1 MNLSV
6 IQVENFSND
15 PAALGCYLSVDSSLI
30 DIITPLHSQNSENNT
45 EIPLTGTIE
54 FVIKDMRKDEVL
66 GTFTGQIEAI
76 SSEPQQWLSLN
87 SSITPPPKILV
98 SFNSQNSN
106 TPSTTSP
113 QSTSDL
119 LNKIREL
126 NTTVLEL
133 ETKLG
138 IEKESKDKEINS
150 KTQLLHE
157 VQMGSE
163 ITLEQYKI
171 KLQNSFRIIQELT
184 KQKEN
189 FIRLC
194 DQEQQKVK
202 VFMEQL
208 KVNQDKYEAI
218 CSSLQKNSL
227 AHIEENSELHR
238 ELEKVKTKLDQES
251 FQNSLKDSKISEL
264 MAGMKYLKDL
274 TEDDTETQKRTRIMS
289 DQLSELKEQNK
300 ILLKRVEDEC
310 TGKREDDDGGCERC
324 LKCSEENSFLK
335 NRVEDLS
342 KALGKFKE
350 QSGFIEYLREHSF
363 FQDSE
368 IHSLKDEIVEKNSEI
383 SQLSQKLED
392 QAVKFEGISGE
403 NKEVIQ
409 ECAELKKRILTLTK
423 TVDVLEREI
432 TNVKCKNIQE
442 RKIEKIKLD
451 KIDFA
456 LDQYLCE
463 QGIENLFVKMAH
475 GVYLYGTKRVNI
487 FIKNDNR
494 LICRTGGGYT
504 PIDQFLK
511 FYQNTEIEEI
521 SRYVKKQSLFL
532 SQGSSPIRSSHK
544 RANSITPDLLSHKV
558 SPKENQTERLEKKIL
573 DKLTVVYPLRDRNYT
588 PLSRAS
594 KIF

>member
-6 IQVENFSND
+6 IQTENFSND
-15 PAALGCYLSVDSSLI
+15 PAALGCYLSVNSSLI
-30 DIITPLHSQNSENNT
+30 DIITPLHSQNSENIT

-66 GTFTGQIEAI
+66 GTFLGQIESI
-76 SSEPQQWLSLN
+76 SSDSQQWLSLN
-87 SSITPPPKILV
+87 SSITPAPKILV

-106 TPSTTSP
+106 IPSTTSL
-113 QSTSDL
+113 QNTTEL

-138 IEKESKDKEINS
+138 IEKETKDKEINS
-150 KTQLLHE
+150 KTQMLHE
-157 VQMGSE
+157 LQMGSE

-171 KLQNSFRIIQELT
+171 KFQNSFRIIQELT

-194 DQEQQKVK
+194 EQEQQKVK
-202 VFMEQL
+202 VFTEQL
-208 KVNQDKYEAI
+208 KVNQDKYEAM
-218 CSSLQKNSL
+218 CESLQKNSL
-227 AHIEENSELHR
+227 AYIEENSELHR
-238 ELEKVKTKLDQES
+238 DLEKLKKQLDQES

-264 MAGMKYLKDL
+264 MAGVKYFKDL
-274 TEDDTETQKRTRIMS
+274 SEDENETKKRIRIMN
-289 DQLSELKEQNK
+289 DQISELKEQNK

-310 TGKREDDDGGCERC
+310 VCVKDHGDCEKC
-324 LKCSEENSFLK
+324 LKYSEENSFLK
-335 NRVEDLS
+335 SRNEDLS
-342 KALGKFKE
+342 KALAKFKE

-368 IHSLKDEIVEKNSEI
+368 IHSLKNEIVEKNCEI
-383 SQLSQKLED
+383 AQLSQKLED
-392 QAVKFEGISGE
+392 KNVETEVISSE
-403 NKEVIQ
+403 NKEIIQ
-409 ECAELKKRILTLTK
+409 ECAELKKRIIALTK

-432 TNVKCKNIQE
+432 TNIKCKNITE

-456 LDQYLCE
+456 LEQYLCE

-511 FYQNTEIEEI
+511 FYQNTKIEEI

-544 RANSITPDLLSHKV
+544 RASSITPDLGSQKV
-558 SPKENQTERLEKKIL
+558 SPKENQTERFEKKIL
-573 DKLTVVYPLRDRNYT
+573 DKLSVVYPLRDRNYT